1 MTEKECLDFMEELK
15 KSGIVPGLG
24 SIKELCRRL
33 GNPQDAF
40 PCIHI
45 AGTNGKGSVLAYLSS
60 VYKTAGYR
68 VGTFSSPAVFNPR
81 ETIRVNGTN
90 ITKKAWAEEI
100 TQIEEAVEAIK
111 ADGLPVPT
119 AFEAEVALAF
129 LYFAEKRCD
138 VVILETGMGG
148 RQDATNIVTRT
159 LAAVLM
165 PIGMDHMQFLGK
177 TLDKIA
183 CQKAGIIKKGCVAV
197 SAVQQEE
204 AVSEIRKEA
213 EKQGCSCIF
222 ATVPEKVKYGLKK
235 QKFTYRDSFG
245 TLHKDMEITIPGVC
259 QAENAAVAIEVVEAL
274 NRKTDEDK
282 TSGENGKD
290 SIISLQVT
298 EECLRRGLLE
308 TSWPGRFEVLREKP
322 YFVIDG
328 AHNEPA
334 AQKLV
339 QSVSAYFSNKR
350 IIYIMGMLKDKEYEK
365 VAEITYPYAD
375 QIITVTPPENKRA
388 LSAMDLAAAVSVY
401 HPRVTTA
408 GSAEEAVEMA
418 YLLAGKE
425 DVILCFG
432 SLSFLGRVKGI
443 LKKQA

>member
-1 MTEKECLDFMEELK
+1 MTKKECLDFMEELK

-24 SIKELCRRL
+24 SIKELCGRL

-60 VYKTAGYR
+60 VYKTAGCR
-68 VGTFSSPAVFNPR
+68 VGAFSSPAVFNPR
-81 ETIRVNGTN
+81 ETIRVDGKNM
-90 ITKKAWAEEI
+90 TKKAYAEGLEKI
-100 TQIEEAVEAIK
+100 KEAVEEIK
-111 ADGLPVPT
+111 ADGLPTPT
-119 AFEAEVALAF
+119 AFEAEAALAF
-129 LYFAEKRCD
+129 LYFADKKCD
-138 VVILETGMGG
+138 IVMLETGMGG
-148 RQDATNIVTRT
+148 REDATNLITRT

-165 PIGMDHMQFLGK
+165 SIGMDHMQFLGR

-183 CQKAGIIKKGCVAV
+183 YQKAGIIKKGCVAV

-204 AVSEIRKEA
+204 AAAEIRKEA

-222 ATVPEKVKYGLKK
+222 ATVPEKIKYGLKK
-235 QKFTYRDSFG
+235 QKFTYRDAFG
-245 TLHKDMEITIPGVC
+245 TLHKDVEITIPGAC

-274 NRKTDEDK
+274 NRQKSFYVSDE
-282 TSGENGKD
+282 N
-290 SIISLQVT
+290 
-298 EECLRRGLLE
+298 LRRGLLE

-334 AQKLV
+334 AKKLV

-388 LSAMDLAAAVSVY
+388 LFAMDLAVAVSTY

-408 GSAEEAVEMA
+408 GSVEEAVEMA
-418 YLLAGKE
+418 YLLAGKD

-432 SLSFLGRVKGI
+432 SLSFLGKVKGI
-443 LKKQA
+443 LGKQ

>member
-1 MTEKECLDFMEELK
+1 MDFMDELK

-45 AGTNGKGSVLAYLSS
+45 AGTNGKGSVLAYLST

-68 VGTFSSPAVFNPR
+68 VGAFSSPAVFKSR
-81 ETIRVNGTN
+81 ETIRVDGKNM
-90 ITKKAWAEEI
+90 TKKAYTEGLEKI
-100 TQIEEAVEAIK
+100 KEAVEKVK
-111 ADGLPVPT
+111 ADGLPAPT

-129 LYFAEKRCD
+129 LYFADKKCD
-138 VVILETGMGG
+138 IVILEAGMGG
-148 RQDATNIVTRT
+148 REDATNLITRT

-165 PIGMDHMQFLGK
+165 PIGMDHMQFLGG

-183 CQKAGIIKKGCVAV
+183 YQKAGIIKKGCVAV

-204 AVSEIRKEA
+204 AAAEIRKEA
-213 EKQGCSCIF
+213 DKQGCSLIF
-222 ATVPEKVKYGLKK
+222 ATVPEKIKYGLIK
-235 QKFTYRDSFG
+235 QKFTYRDAFG

-274 NRKTDEDK
+274 NRQNAFVVSE
-282 TSGENGKD
+282 EN
-290 SIISLQVT
+290 
-298 EECLRRGLLE
+298 LRRGLLE
-308 TSWPGRFEVLREKP
+308 TLWPGRFEVLREKP

-334 AQKLV
+334 AKKLV

-388 LSAMDLAAAVSVY
+388 LSAMDLAAAFSAY

-408 GSAEEAVEMA
+408 GSVEEAVEMA

-432 SLSFLGRVKGI
+432 SLSFLGRVRDI
-443 LKKQA
+443 LGKQ

>member
-1 MTEKECLDFMEELK
+1 MMTEKECLDFMDELK

-45 AGTNGKGSVLAYLSS
+45 AGTNGKGSVLAYLST

-68 VGTFSSPAVFNPR
+68 VGAFSSPAVFKSR
-81 ETIRVNGTN
+81 ETIRVDGKNM
-90 ITKKAWAEEI
+90 TKKAYTEGLEKI
-100 TQIEEAVEAIK
+100 KEAVETIK
-111 ADGLPVPT
+111 ADGLPAPT

-129 LYFAEKRCD
+129 LYFADKKCD
-138 VVILETGMGG
+138 IVMLEAGMGG
-148 RQDATNIVTRT
+148 REDATNLITRT

-165 PIGMDHMQFLGK
+165 PIGMDHMQFLGG

-183 CQKAGIIKKGCVAV
+183 YQKAGIIKKGCVAV

-204 AVSEIRKEA
+204 AAAEIRKEV

-222 ATVPEKVKYGLKK
+222 ATVPEKIKYGLKK
-235 QKFTYRDSFG
+235 QKFTYRDAFG

-259 QAENAAVAIEVVEAL
+259 QTENAAVAIEVVEAL
-274 NRKTDEDK
+274 NRQNAFVVSE
-282 TSGENGKD
+282 EN
-290 SIISLQVT
+290 
-298 EECLRRGLLE
+298 LRRGLLE

-334 AQKLV
+334 AKKLV

-388 LSAMDLAAAVSVY
+388 LSAMDLAAAVSAY

-408 GSAEEAVEMA
+408 GSVEEAVEMA

-432 SLSFLGRVKGI
+432 SLSFLGRVRDI
-443 LKKQA
+443 LGKQ

>member
-1 MTEKECLDFMEELK
+1 MMTEKECLEFMDELK

-24 SIKELCRRL
+24 SIKELCRQL

-45 AGTNGKGSVLAYLSS
+45 AGTNGKGSVLAYLST

-68 VGTFSSPAVFNPR
+68 VGAFSSPAVFNPR
-81 ETIRVNGTN
+81 ETIRVDGKNM
-90 ITKKAWAEEI
+90 TKKAYAEGLEKI
-100 TQIEEAVEAIK
+100 KEAVETIK
-111 ADGLPVPT
+111 ADGLPTPT

-129 LYFAEKRCD
+129 LYFADKKCD
-138 VVILETGMGG
+138 IVLLEAGMGG
-148 RQDATNIVTRT
+148 REDATNLITRT

-165 PIGMDHMQFLGK
+165 PIGMDHMQFLGG

-183 CQKAGIIKKGCVAV
+183 YQKAGIIKKGCVAV

-204 AVSEIRKEA
+204 AAAEIRKEA

-222 ATVPEKVKYGLKK
+222 ATVPEKIKYGLKK
-235 QKFTYRDSFG
+235 QKFTYRDAFG

-274 NRKTDEDK
+274 NRQNAFVVSE
-282 TSGENGKD
+282 EN
-290 SIISLQVT
+290 
-298 EECLRRGLLE
+298 LRRGLLE

-334 AQKLV
+334 AKKLV

-388 LSAMDLAAAVSVY
+388 LSAMDLAAAVSAY

-408 GSAEEAVEMA
+408 GSVEEAVEMA

-432 SLSFLGRVKGI
+432 SLSFLGRVRDI
-443 LKKQA
+443 LGKQ

>member
-1 MTEKECLDFMEELK
+1 MMTEKECLDFMDELK

-45 AGTNGKGSVLAYLSS
+45 AGTNGKGSVLAYLST

-68 VGTFSSPAVFNPR
+68 VGAFSSPAVFNPR
-81 ETIRVNGTN
+81 ETIRVDGKNM
-90 ITKKAWAEEI
+90 TKKAYAEGLEKI
-100 TQIEEAVEAIK
+100 KEAVETIK
-111 ADGLPVPT
+111 ADGLPAPT

-129 LYFAEKRCD
+129 LYFADKKCD
-138 VVILETGMGG
+138 IVILEAGMGG
-148 RQDATNIVTRT
+148 REDATNLITRT

-165 PIGMDHMQFLGK
+165 PIGMDHMQFLGG

-183 CQKAGIIKKGCVAV
+183 YQKAGIIKKGCVAV

-204 AVSEIRKEA
+204 AAAKIRKEA

-222 ATVPEKVKYGLKK
+222 ATVPEKIKYDLKK
-235 QKFTYRDSFG
+235 QKFTYRDAFG

-274 NRKTDEDK
+274 NRQNAFVVSDE
-282 TSGENGKD
+282 N
-290 SIISLQVT
+290 
-298 EECLRRGLLE
+298 LRCGLLE

-334 AQKLV
+334 AKKLV

-388 LSAMDLAAAVSVY
+388 LPAMDLAAAVSAY

-408 GSAEEAVEMA
+408 GSVEEAVEMA

-432 SLSFLGRVKGI
+432 SLSFLGRVRDI
-443 LKKQA
+443 LGKQ

>member
-1 MTEKECLDFMEELK
+1 MMTEKECLDFMDELK

-45 AGTNGKGSVLAYLSS
+45 AGTNGKGSVLAYLST

-68 VGTFSSPAVFNPR
+68 VGAFSSPAVFNPR
-81 ETIRVNGTN
+81 ETIRVDGKNM
-90 ITKKAWAEEI
+90 TKKAYTEGLEKI
-100 TQIEEAVEAIK
+100 KEAVETIK
-111 ADGLPVPT
+111 ADGLPAPT

-129 LYFAEKRCD
+129 LYFADKKCD
-138 VVILETGMGG
+138 IVMLEAGMGG
-148 RQDATNIVTRT
+148 REDATNLITRT

-165 PIGMDHMQFLGK
+165 PIGMDHMQFLGG

-183 CQKAGIIKKGCVAV
+183 YQKAGIIKKGCVAV

-204 AVSEIRKEA
+204 AAAEIRKEA

-222 ATVPEKVKYGLKK
+222 ATVPEKIKYGLKK
-235 QKFTYRDSFG
+235 QKFTYRDAFG

-274 NRKTDEDK
+274 NRQNAFVVSE
-282 TSGENGKD
+282 EN
-290 SIISLQVT
+290 
-298 EECLRRGLLE
+298 LRRGLLE

-334 AQKLV
+334 AKKLV

-365 VAEITYPYAD
+365 VVEITYTYAD

-388 LSAMDLAAAVSVY
+388 LSAMDLAAAVSAY

-408 GSAEEAVEMA
+408 GSVEEAVEMA

-432 SLSFLGRVKGI
+432 SLSFLGRVRDI
-443 LKKQA
+443 LGKQ

>member
-1 MTEKECLDFMEELK
+1 MMTEKECLDFMDELK

-45 AGTNGKGSVLAYLSS
+45 AGTNGKGSVLAYLST

-68 VGTFSSPAVFNPR
+68 VGAFSSPAVFNPR
-81 ETIRVNGTN
+81 ETIRVDGKNM
-90 ITKKAWAEEI
+90 TKKAYTEGLEKI
-100 TQIEEAVEAIK
+100 KEAVEAIK
-111 ADGLPVPT
+111 ADGLPAPT

-129 LYFAEKRCD
+129 LYFADKNCD
-138 VVILETGMGG
+138 IVILEAGMGG
-148 RQDATNIVTRT
+148 REDATNLITRT

-165 PIGMDHMQFLGK
+165 PIGMDHMQFLGG

-183 CQKAGIIKKGCVAV
+183 YQKAGIIKKGCVAV

-204 AVSEIRKEA
+204 AAAEIRKEA
-213 EKQGCSCIF
+213 EKQGGSLFF
-222 ATVPEKVKYGLKK
+222 ATVPEKKKYGLKK
-235 QKFTYRDSFG
+235 QKFTYRDAFG

-259 QAENAAVAIEVVEAL
+259 QTENAAVAIEVVEAL
-274 NRKTDEDK
+274 NRQNTFVVSE
-282 TSGENGKD
+282 EN
-290 SIISLQVT
+290 
-298 EECLRRGLLE
+298 LRRGLLE

-334 AQKLV
+334 AKKLV

-388 LSAMDLAAAVSVY
+388 LSAMDLAAAVSAY

-408 GSAEEAVEMA
+408 GSVEEAVEMA

-432 SLSFLGRVKGI
+432 SLSFLGRVRDI
-443 LKKQA
+443 LGKQ

>member
-1 MTEKECLDFMEELK
+1 MMTEKECLDFMDELR

-45 AGTNGKGSVLAYLSS
+45 AGTNGKGSVLAYLST

-68 VGTFSSPAVFNPR
+68 VGAFSSPAVFNPR
-81 ETIRVNGTN
+81 ETIRVDGKNM
-90 ITKKAWAEEI
+90 TKKAYTEGLEKI
-100 TQIEEAVEAIK
+100 KEAVETIK
-111 ADGLPVPT
+111 ADGLPAPT

-129 LYFAEKRCD
+129 LYFADKKCD
-138 VVILETGMGG
+138 IVMLEAGMGG
-148 RQDATNIVTRT
+148 REDATNLITRT

-165 PIGMDHMQFLGK
+165 PIGMDHMQFLGR

-183 CQKAGIIKKGCVAV
+183 YQKAGIIKKGCVAV

-204 AVSEIRKEA
+204 AAAKIRKEA
-213 EKQGCSCIF
+213 EKQGCSCFF
-222 ATVPEKVKYGLKK
+222 ATVPEKIKYGLKK
-235 QKFTYRDSFG
+235 QKFTYRDAFG

-274 NRKTDEDK
+274 NRQNTFVVSE
-282 TSGENGKD
+282 EN
-290 SIISLQVT
+290 
-298 EECLRRGLLE
+298 LRRGLLE
-308 TSWPGRFEVLREKP
+308 TAWPGRFEVLREKP

-334 AQKLV
+334 AKKLV

-388 LSAMDLAAAVSVY
+388 LSAMDLAAAVSAY

-408 GSAEEAVEMA
+408 GSVEEAVEMA

-432 SLSFLGRVKGI
+432 SLSFLGRVRDI
-443 LKKQA
+443 LGKQ

>member
-1 MTEKECLDFMEELK
+1 MMTEKECLDFMDELK

-45 AGTNGKGSVLAYLSS
+45 AGTNGKGSVLAYLST

-68 VGTFSSPAVFNPR
+68 VGAFSSPAVFNPR
-81 ETIRVNGTN
+81 ETIRVDGKNM
-90 ITKKAWAEEI
+90 TKKAYTEGLEKI
-100 TQIEEAVEAIK
+100 KEAVETIK
-111 ADGLPVPT
+111 ADGLPAPT

-129 LYFAEKRCD
+129 LYFADKKCD
-138 VVILETGMGG
+138 IVMLEAGMGG
-148 RQDATNIVTRT
+148 REDATNLITRT

-165 PIGMDHMQFLGK
+165 PIGMDHMQFLGG

-183 CQKAGIIKKGCVAV
+183 YQKAGIIKKGCVAV

-204 AVSEIRKEA
+204 AAAEIRKEA

-222 ATVPEKVKYGLKK
+222 ATVPEKIKYGLKK
-235 QKFTYRDSFG
+235 QKFTYRDAFG

-274 NRKTDEDK
+274 NRQNTFVV
-282 TSGENGKD
+282 SAEN
-290 SIISLQVT
+290 
-298 EECLRRGLLE
+298 LRRGLLE
-308 TSWPGRFEVLREKP
+308 TSWPGRFEALREKP

-334 AQKLV
+334 AKKLV

-408 GSAEEAVEMA
+408 GSVEEAVEMA

-432 SLSFLGRVKGI
+432 SLSFLGRVRDI
-443 LKKQA
+443 LGKQ

>member
-1 MTEKECLDFMEELK
+1 MDFMDELK

-45 AGTNGKGSVLAYLSS
+45 AGTNGKGSVLAYLST

-68 VGTFSSPAVFNPR
+68 VGAFSSPAVFNPR
-81 ETIRVNGTN
+81 ETIRVDGKNM
-90 ITKKAWAEEI
+90 TKKAYTEGLEKI
-100 TQIEEAVEAIK
+100 KEAVETIK
-111 ADGLPVPT
+111 ADGLPAPT

-129 LYFAEKRCD
+129 LYFADKKCD
-138 VVILETGMGG
+138 IVMLEAGMGG
-148 RQDATNIVTRT
+148 REDATNLITRT

-165 PIGMDHMQFLGK
+165 PIGMDHMQFLGG

-183 CQKAGIIKKGCVAV
+183 YQKAGIIKKGCVAV

-204 AVSEIRKEA
+204 AAAEIRKEA

-222 ATVPEKVKYGLKK
+222 ATVPEKIKYGLKK
-235 QKFTYRDSFG
+235 QKFSYRDAFG

-274 NRKTDEDK
+274 NRQNAFVVSE
-282 TSGENGKD
+282 EN
-290 SIISLQVT
+290 
-298 EECLRRGLLE
+298 LRRGLLE

-334 AQKLV
+334 AKKLV

-388 LSAMDLAAAVSVY
+388 LSAMDLAAAVSAY

-408 GSAEEAVEMA
+408 GSVEEAVEMA

-432 SLSFLGRVKGI
+432 SLSFLGRVRDI
-443 LKKQA
+443 LGKQ

>member
-1 MTEKECLDFMEELK
+1 MDFMDELK

-45 AGTNGKGSVLAYLSS
+45 AGTNGKGSVLAYLST

-68 VGTFSSPAVFNPR
+68 VGAFSSPAVFNPR
-81 ETIRVNGTN
+81 ETIRVDGKNM
-90 ITKKAWAEEI
+90 TKKAYTEGLEKI
-100 TQIEEAVEAIK
+100 KEAVETIK
-111 ADGLPVPT
+111 ADGLPAPT

-129 LYFAEKRCD
+129 LYFADKKCD
-138 VVILETGMGG
+138 IVMLEAGMGG
-148 RQDATNIVTRT
+148 REDATNLITRT

-165 PIGMDHMQFLGK
+165 PIGMDHMQFLGG

-183 CQKAGIIKKGCVAV
+183 YQKAGIIKKGCVAV

-204 AVSEIRKEA
+204 AAAEIRKEA

-222 ATVPEKVKYGLKK
+222 ATVPEKIKYGLKK
-235 QKFTYRDSFG
+235 QRFNYRDAFG

-274 NRKTDEDK
+274 NRQNAFVVSE
-282 TSGENGKD
+282 EN
-290 SIISLQVT
+290 
-298 EECLRRGLLE
+298 LRHGLLE

-334 AQKLV
+334 AKKLV

-388 LSAMDLAAAVSVY
+388 LSAMDLAAAVSAY

-408 GSAEEAVEMA
+408 GSVEEAVEMA

-432 SLSFLGRVKGI
+432 SLSFLGRVRDI
-443 LKKQA
+443 LGKQ

>member
-1 MTEKECLDFMEELK
+1 MMTEKECLDFMDELK

-45 AGTNGKGSVLAYLSS
+45 AGTNGKGSVLAYLST

-68 VGTFSSPAVFNPR
+68 VGAFSSPAVFNPR
-81 ETIRVNGTN
+81 ETIRVDGKNM
-90 ITKKAWAEEI
+90 TKKAYTEGLEKI
-100 TQIEEAVEAIK
+100 KEAVETIK

-129 LYFAEKRCD
+129 LYFADKKCD
-138 VVILETGMGG
+138 IVMLEAGMGG
-148 RQDATNIVTRT
+148 REDATNLITRT

-165 PIGMDHMQFLGK
+165 PIGMDHMQFLGG

-183 CQKAGIIKKGCVAV
+183 YQKAGIIKKGCVAV

-204 AVSEIRKEA
+204 AAAKIRKEA
-213 EKQGCSCIF
+213 EKQGCSLSF
-222 ATVPEKVKYGLKK
+222 ATVPEKKKYGLKK
-235 QKFTYRDSFG
+235 QRFNYRDAFG
-245 TLHKDMEITIPGVC
+245 TLHKDMEITISGVC
-259 QAENAAVAIEVVEAL
+259 QTENAAVAIEVVEAL
-274 NRKTDEDK
+274 NRQNAFVVSE
-282 TSGENGKD
+282 EN
-290 SIISLQVT
+290 
-298 EECLRRGLLE
+298 LRRGLLE

-334 AQKLV
+334 AKKLV

-388 LSAMDLAAAVSVY
+388 LSAMDLAAAVSAY

-408 GSAEEAVEMA
+408 GSVEEAVEMA

-432 SLSFLGRVKGI
+432 SLSFLGRVRDI
-443 LKKQA
+443 LGKQ

>member
-1 MTEKECLDFMEELK
+1 MDFMDELK

-45 AGTNGKGSVLAYLSS
+45 AGTNGKGSVLAYLST

-68 VGTFSSPAVFNPR
+68 VGAFSSPAVFKSR
-81 ETIRVNGTN
+81 ETIRVDGKNM
-90 ITKKAWAEEI
+90 TKKAYTEGLEKI
-100 TQIEEAVEAIK
+100 KEAVEAIK
-111 ADGLPVPT
+111 ADGLPAPT

-129 LYFAEKRCD
+129 LYFADKKCD
-138 VVILETGMGG
+138 IVILEAGMGG
-148 RQDATNIVTRT
+148 REDATNLITRT

-165 PIGMDHMQFLGK
+165 PIGMDHMQFLGG

-183 CQKAGIIKKGCVAV
+183 YQKAGIIKKGCVAV
-197 SAVQQEE
+197 SAAQQEE
-204 AVSEIRKEA
+204 AAAEIRKEA
-213 EKQGCSCIF
+213 EKQGCSLFF
-222 ATVPEKVKYGLKK
+222 ATVPEKKKYGLKK
-235 QKFTYRDSFG
+235 QRFNYRDAFG

-274 NRKTDEDK
+274 NRQKSFYVSDE
-282 TSGENGKD
+282 N
-290 SIISLQVT
+290 
-298 EECLRRGLLE
+298 LRRGLLE

-334 AQKLV
+334 AKKLV

-350 IIYIMGMLKDKEYEK
+350 IIYIMGMLKDKEVDRVIALTEK
-365 VAEITYPYAD
+365 YAD
-375 QIITVTPPENKRA
+375 QILTVTPPNNPRA
-388 LSAMDLAAAVSVY
+388 MHAYDLATEVAKVHPNVTAVDSL
-401 HPRVTTA
+401 
-408 GSAEEAVEMA
+408 EEAVELSH
-418 YLLAGKE
+418 LLAGRD

-432 SLSFLGRVKGI
+432 SLSYLGRI
-443 LKKQA
+443 LKLMEKRQTAGNKRKAKR

>member
-1 MTEKECLDFMEELK
+1 MMTEKECLDFMDELK

-45 AGTNGKGSVLAYLSS
+45 AGTNGKGSVLAYLST

-68 VGTFSSPAVFNPR
+68 VGAFSSPAVFNPR
-81 ETIRVNGTN
+81 ETIRVDGKNM
-90 ITKKAWAEEI
+90 TKKAYTEGLEKI
-100 TQIEEAVEAIK
+100 KEAVETIK
-111 ADGLPVPT
+111 ADGLPAPT

-129 LYFAEKRCD
+129 LYFADKKCD
-138 VVILETGMGG
+138 IVMLEAGMGG
-148 RQDATNIVTRT
+148 REDATNLITRT

-165 PIGMDHMQFLGK
+165 PIGMDHMQFLGG

-183 CQKAGIIKKGCVAV
+183 YQKAGIIKKGCVAV

-204 AVSEIRKEA
+204 AAAEIRKEA
-213 EKQGCSCIF
+213 EKQGCSYIF
-222 ATVPEKVKYGLKK
+222 ATVPEKIKYGLKK
-235 QKFTYRDSFG
+235 QKFTYRDAFG

-274 NRKTDEDK
+274 NRQNAFVVSE
-282 TSGENGKD
+282 EN
-290 SIISLQVT
+290 
-298 EECLRRGLLE
+298 LRRGLLE

-334 AQKLV
+334 AKKLV

-388 LSAMDLAAAVSVY
+388 LSAMDLAAAVSAY

-408 GSAEEAVEMA
+408 GSVEEAVEMA

-432 SLSFLGRVKGI
+432 SLSFLGRVRDI
-443 LKKQA
+443 LGKQ

>member
-1 MTEKECLDFMEELK
+1 MMTEKECLDFMDELK

-45 AGTNGKGSVLAYLSS
+45 AGTNGKGSVLAYLST

-68 VGTFSSPAVFNPR
+68 VGAFSSPAVFNPR
-81 ETIRVNGTN
+81 ETIRVDGKNM
-90 ITKKAWAEEI
+90 TKKAYTEGLEKI
-100 TQIEEAVEAIK
+100 KEAVETIK
-111 ADGLPVPT
+111 ADGLPAPT

-129 LYFAEKRCD
+129 LYFADKKCD
-138 VVILETGMGG
+138 IVMLEAGMGG
-148 RQDATNIVTRT
+148 REDATNLITRT

-165 PIGMDHMQFLGK
+165 PIGMDHMQFLGG

-183 CQKAGIIKKGCVAV
+183 YQKAGIIKKGCVAV

-204 AVSEIRKEA
+204 AAAEIRKEA

-222 ATVPEKVKYGLKK
+222 ATVPEKIKYGLKK
-235 QKFTYRDSFG
+235 QKFTYRDAFG

-274 NRKTDEDK
+274 NRQNTFVVSE
-282 TSGENGKD
+282 EN
-290 SIISLQVT
+290 
-298 EECLRRGLLE
+298 LRRGLLE
-308 TSWPGRFEVLREKP
+308 TAWPGRFEVLREKP

-334 AQKLV
+334 AKKLV

-408 GSAEEAVEMA
+408 GSVEEAVEMA

-432 SLSFLGRVKGI
+432 SLSFLGRVRDI
-443 LKKQA
+443 LGKQ

>member
-1 MTEKECLDFMEELK
+1 MMTEKECLDFMDELK

-45 AGTNGKGSVLAYLSS
+45 AGTNGKGSVLAYLST

-68 VGTFSSPAVFNPR
+68 VGAFSSPAVFKSR
-81 ETIRVNGTN
+81 ETIRVDGKNM
-90 ITKKAWAEEI
+90 TKKAYTEGLEKI
-100 TQIEEAVEAIK
+100 KEAVETIK
-111 ADGLPVPT
+111 ADGRPAPT

-129 LYFAEKRCD
+129 LYFADKKCD
-138 VVILETGMGG
+138 IVMLEAGMGG
-148 RQDATNIVTRT
+148 REDATNLITRT

-165 PIGMDHMQFLGK
+165 PIGMDHMQFLGG

-183 CQKAGIIKKGCVAV
+183 YQKAGIIKKGCVAV

-204 AVSEIRKEA
+204 AAAEIRKEA

-222 ATVPEKVKYGLKK
+222 AIVPEKIKYGLKK
-235 QKFTYRDSFG
+235 QKFTYRDAFG

-274 NRKTDEDK
+274 NRQNTFVVSE
-282 TSGENGKD
+282 EN
-290 SIISLQVT
+290 
-298 EECLRRGLLE
+298 LRRGLLE
-308 TSWPGRFEVLREKP
+308 TAWPGRFEVLREKP

-334 AQKLV
+334 AKKLV

-388 LSAMDLAAAVSVY
+388 LSAMDLAAAVSAY

-408 GSAEEAVEMA
+408 GSVEEAVEMA

-432 SLSFLGRVKGI
+432 SLSFLGRVRDI
-443 LKKQA
+443 LGKQ

>member
-1 MTEKECLDFMEELK
+1 MMTEKECLDFMDELK

-45 AGTNGKGSVLAYLSS
+45 AGTNGKGSVLAYLST

-68 VGTFSSPAVFNPR
+68 VGAFSSPAVFKSR
-81 ETIRVNGTN
+81 ETIRVDGKNM
-90 ITKKAWAEEI
+90 TKKAYTEGLEKI
-100 TQIEEAVEAIK
+100 KEAVEAIK
-111 ADGLPVPT
+111 ADGLPAPT

-129 LYFAEKRCD
+129 LYFADKKCD
-138 VVILETGMGG
+138 IVILEAGMGG
-148 RQDATNIVTRT
+148 REDATNLITRT

-165 PIGMDHMQFLGK
+165 PIGMDHMQFLGG

-183 CQKAGIIKKGCVAV
+183 YQKAGIIKKGCVAV
-197 SAVQQEE
+197 SAAQQEE
-204 AVSEIRKEA
+204 AAAEIRKEA
-213 EKQGCSCIF
+213 EKQGCSLFF
-222 ATVPEKVKYGLKK
+222 ATVPEKKKYGLKK
-235 QKFTYRDSFG
+235 QRFNYRDAFG

-274 NRKTDEDK
+274 NRQKSFYVSDE
-282 TSGENGKD
+282 N
-290 SIISLQVT
+290 
-298 EECLRRGLLE
+298 LRRGLLE

-334 AQKLV
+334 AKKLV

-350 IIYIMGMLKDKEYEK
+350 IIYIMGMLKDKEVDRVIALTEK
-365 VAEITYPYAD
+365 YAD
-375 QIITVTPPENKRA
+375 QILTVTPPNNPRA
-388 LSAMDLAAAVSVY
+388 MHAYDLATEVAKVHPNVTAVDSL
-401 HPRVTTA
+401 
-408 GSAEEAVEMA
+408 EEAVELSH
-418 YLLAGKE
+418 LLAGRD

-432 SLSFLGRVKGI
+432 SLSYLGRI
-443 LKKQA
+443 LKLMEKRQTAGNKRKAKR

>member
-1 MTEKECLDFMEELK
+1 MTEKECLDFMDELK

-68 VGTFSSPAVFNPR
+68 VGAFSSPAVFKSR
-81 ETIRVNGTN
+81 ETIRVNGKN
-90 ITKKAWAEEI
+90 MTKKAYTEGLEKI
-100 TQIEEAVEAIK
+100 KEAVEAIK
-111 ADGLPVPT
+111 ADGLPAPT

-129 LYFAEKRCD
+129 LYFADKKCD
-138 VVILETGMGG
+138 IVMLEAGMGG
-148 RQDATNIVTRT
+148 REDATNLITRT

-165 PIGMDHMQFLGK
+165 PIGMDHMQFLGG

-183 CQKAGIIKKGCVAV
+183 YQKAGIIKKGCVTV

-204 AVSEIRKEA
+204 AAAKIRKEA
-213 EKQGCSCIF
+213 EKQGCSLII

-235 QKFTYRDSFG
+235 QRFNYRDAFG

-274 NRKTDEDK
+274 NRQKSLSVSDE
-282 TSGENGKD
+282 N
-290 SIISLQVT
+290 
-298 EECLRRGLLE
+298 LRRGLLE
-308 TSWPGRFEVLREKP
+308 TTWPGRFEVLREKP

-334 AQKLV
+334 AKKLV

-350 IIYIMGMLKDKEYEK
+350 IIYIMGMLKDKEYGK

-388 LSAMDLAAAVSVY
+388 LSAMDLAAAVSAY

-408 GSAEEAVEMA
+408 GSVEEAVEMA

-432 SLSFLGRVKGI
+432 SLSFLGRVKDI

>member
-68 VGTFSSPAVFNPR
+68 VGAFSSPAVFNPR
-81 ETIRVNGTN
+81 ETIRVDGKNM
-90 ITKKAWAEEI
+90 TKKAYAEGLEKI
-100 TQIEEAVEAIK
+100 KEAVEKIK
-111 ADGLPVPT
+111 ADGLPAPT
-119 AFEAEVALAF
+119 AFEAEAALAF
-129 LYFAEKRCD
+129 LYFADKKCD
-138 VVILETGMGG
+138 IVMLETGMGG
-148 RQDATNIVTRT
+148 REDATNLITRT

-165 PIGMDHMQFLGK
+165 PIGMDHMQFLGR
-177 TLDKIA
+177 TLGKIA
-183 CQKAGIIKKGCVAV
+183 YQKAGIIKKGCVAF

-204 AVSEIRKEA
+204 AAAEIRKEA

-235 QKFTYRDSFG
+235 QKFTYRDAFG

-274 NRKTDEDK
+274 NRQKNFYVSDE
-282 TSGENGKD
+282 N
-290 SIISLQVT
+290 
-298 EECLRRGLLE
+298 LRRGLLE
-308 TSWPGRFEVLREKP
+308 TSCPGRFEVLREKP

-334 AQKLV
+334 AKKLV

-365 VAEITYPYAD
+365 VAEIIYPYAD

-388 LSAMDLAAAVSVY
+388 LSAMDLAAAVSAY

-408 GSAEEAVEMA
+408 GSVEEAVEMA

-432 SLSFLGRVKGI
+432 SLSFLGRVRDI
-443 LKKQA
+443 LGKQ

>member
-1 MTEKECLDFMEELK
+1 MMTEKECLDFMDELK

-45 AGTNGKGSVLAYLSS
+45 AGTNGKGSVLAYLST

-68 VGTFSSPAVFNPR
+68 VGAFSSPAVFNPR
-81 ETIRVNGTN
+81 ETIRVDGKNM
-90 ITKKAWAEEI
+90 TKKAYTEGLEKI
-100 TQIEEAVEAIK
+100 KEAVETIK
-111 ADGLPVPT
+111 ADGLPAPT

-129 LYFAEKRCD
+129 LYFADKKCD
-138 VVILETGMGG
+138 IVMLEAGMGG
-148 RQDATNIVTRT
+148 REDATNLITRT

-165 PIGMDHMQFLGK
+165 PIGMDHMQFLGG

-183 CQKAGIIKKGCVAV
+183 YQKAGIIKKGCVAV

-204 AVSEIRKEA
+204 AAAEIWKEA

-222 ATVPEKVKYGLKK
+222 ATVPEKKKYGLKK
-235 QKFTYRDSFG
+235 QRFNYRDAFG

-259 QAENAAVAIEVVEAL
+259 QTENAAVAIEVVEAL
-274 NRKTDEDK
+274 NRQNAFVVSE
-282 TSGENGKD
+282 EN
-290 SIISLQVT
+290 
-298 EECLRRGLLE
+298 LRRGLLE

-334 AQKLV
+334 AKKLV

-375 QIITVTPPENKRA
+375 QIITVTPPENRRA
-388 LSAMDLAAAVSVY
+388 LSAMDLAAAVSAY

-408 GSAEEAVEMA
+408 GSVEEAVEMA

-432 SLSFLGRVKGI
+432 SLSFLGRVRDI
-443 LKKQA
+443 LGKQ

>member
-1 MTEKECLDFMEELK
+1 MMTEKECLDFMDELK
-15 KSGIVPGLG
+15 KSGIVPGLS

-45 AGTNGKGSVLAYLSS
+45 AGTNGKGSVLAYLST

-68 VGTFSSPAVFNPR
+68 VGAFSSPAVFKSR
-81 ETIRVNGTN
+81 ETIRVDGKNM
-90 ITKKAWAEEI
+90 TKKAYTEGLEKI
-100 TQIEEAVEAIK
+100 KEAVEAIK
-111 ADGLPVPT
+111 ADGLPAPT

-129 LYFAEKRCD
+129 LYFADKNCD
-138 VVILETGMGG
+138 IVMLEAGMGG
-148 RQDATNIVTRT
+148 REDATNLITRT

-165 PIGMDHMQFLGK
+165 PIGMDHMQFLGG

-183 CQKAGIIKKGCVAV
+183 YQKAGIIKKGCVAV

-204 AVSEIRKEA
+204 AAAEIRKEA
-213 EKQGCSCIF
+213 DKQGCSSIF
-222 ATVPEKVKYGLKK
+222 ATVPEKIKYGLKK
-235 QKFTYRDSFG
+235 QKFTYRDAFG

-274 NRKTDEDK
+274 NRQNAFVVSE
-282 TSGENGKD
+282 EN
-290 SIISLQVT
+290 
-298 EECLRRGLLE
+298 LRRGLLE

-334 AQKLV
+334 AKKLV

-388 LSAMDLAAAVSVY
+388 LSAMDLAAAVSAY
-401 HPRVTTA
+401 HPRVTVA
-408 GSAEEAVEMA
+408 GSVEEAVEMA

-432 SLSFLGRVKGI
+432 SLSFLGRVRDI
-443 LKKQA
+443 LGKQ

>member
-1 MTEKECLDFMEELK
+1 MMTEKECLDFMDELK

-45 AGTNGKGSVLAYLSS
+45 AGTNGKGSVLAYLST

-68 VGTFSSPAVFNPR
+68 VGAFSSPAVFNPR
-81 ETIRVNGTN
+81 ETIRVDGKNM
-90 ITKKAWAEEI
+90 TKKAYAEGLEKI
-100 TQIEEAVEAIK
+100 KEAVETIK
-111 ADGLPVPT
+111 ADGLPAPT

-129 LYFAEKRCD
+129 LYFADKKCD
-138 VVILETGMGG
+138 IVMLEAGMGG
-148 RQDATNIVTRT
+148 REDATNLITRT

-165 PIGMDHMQFLGK
+165 PIGMDHMQFLGG

-183 CQKAGIIKKGCVAV
+183 YQKAGIIKKGCVAV

-204 AVSEIRKEA
+204 AAAKIRKEA

-222 ATVPEKVKYGLKK
+222 ATVPEKIKYGLKK
-235 QKFTYRDSFG
+235 QKFTYRDAFG

-274 NRKTDEDK
+274 NRQNAFVVSE
-282 TSGENGKD
+282 EN
-290 SIISLQVT
+290 
-298 EECLRRGLLE
+298 LRRGLLE

-334 AQKLV
+334 AKKLV

-388 LSAMDLAAAVSVY
+388 LSAMDLAAAVSAY

-408 GSAEEAVEMA
+408 GSVEEAVEMA

-432 SLSFLGRVKGI
+432 SLSFLGRVRDI
-443 LKKQA
+443 LGKQ

>member
-1 MTEKECLDFMEELK
+1 MMTEKECLDFMDELK

-45 AGTNGKGSVLAYLSS
+45 AGTNGKGSVLAYLST

-68 VGTFSSPAVFNPR
+68 VGAFSSPAVFNPR
-81 ETIRVNGTN
+81 ETIRVDGKNM
-90 ITKKAWAEEI
+90 TKKAYTEGLEKI
-100 TQIEEAVEAIK
+100 KEAVETIK
-111 ADGLPVPT
+111 ADGLPAPT

-129 LYFAEKRCD
+129 LYFADKKCD
-138 VVILETGMGG
+138 IVLLEAGMGG
-148 RQDATNIVTRT
+148 REDATNLITRT

-165 PIGMDHMQFLGK
+165 PIGMDHMQFLGG

-183 CQKAGIIKKGCVAV
+183 YQKAGIIKKGCVAV

-204 AVSEIRKEA
+204 AAAEIRKEA

-222 ATVPEKVKYGLKK
+222 ATVPEKIKYGLKK
-235 QKFTYRDSFG
+235 QKFTYRDAFG

-274 NRKTDEDK
+274 NRQNAFVVSE
-282 TSGENGKD
+282 EN
-290 SIISLQVT
+290 
-298 EECLRRGLLE
+298 LRRGLLE

-334 AQKLV
+334 AKKLV

-388 LSAMDLAAAVSVY
+388 LPAMDLAAAVSAY

-408 GSAEEAVEMA
+408 GSVEEAVEMA

-432 SLSFLGRVKGI
+432 SLSFLGRVRDI
-443 LKKQA
+443 LGKQ

>member
-1 MTEKECLDFMEELK
+1 MDFMDELR

-45 AGTNGKGSVLAYLSS
+45 AGTNGKGSVLAYLST

-68 VGTFSSPAVFNPR
+68 VGAFSSPAVFNPR
-81 ETIRVNGTN
+81 ETIRVDGKNM
-90 ITKKAWAEEI
+90 TKKAYTEGLEKI
-100 TQIEEAVEAIK
+100 KEAVETIK
-111 ADGLPVPT
+111 ADGLPAPT

-129 LYFAEKRCD
+129 LYFADKKCD
-138 VVILETGMGG
+138 IVMLEAGMGG
-148 RQDATNIVTRT
+148 REDATNLITRT

-165 PIGMDHMQFLGK
+165 PIGMDHMQFLGR

-183 CQKAGIIKKGCVAV
+183 YQKAGIIKKGCVAV

-204 AVSEIRKEA
+204 AAAKIRKEA
-213 EKQGCSCIF
+213 EKQGCSCFF
-222 ATVPEKVKYGLKK
+222 ATVPEKIKYGLKK
-235 QKFTYRDSFG
+235 QKFTYRDAFG

-274 NRKTDEDK
+274 NRQNTFVVSE
-282 TSGENGKD
+282 EN
-290 SIISLQVT
+290 
-298 EECLRRGLLE
+298 LRRGLLE
-308 TSWPGRFEVLREKP
+308 TAWPGRFEVLREKP

-334 AQKLV
+334 AKKLV

-388 LSAMDLAAAVSVY
+388 LSAMDLAAAVSAY

-408 GSAEEAVEMA
+408 GSVEEAVEMA

-432 SLSFLGRVKGI
+432 SLSFLGRVRDI
-443 LKKQA
+443 LGKQ

>member
-1 MTEKECLDFMEELK
+1 MMTEKECLDFMDELK

-45 AGTNGKGSVLAYLSS
+45 AGTNGKGSVLAYLST

-68 VGTFSSPAVFNPR
+68 VGAFSSPAVFNPR
-81 ETIRVNGTN
+81 ETIRVDGKNM
-90 ITKKAWAEEI
+90 TKKAYTEGLEKI
-100 TQIEEAVEAIK
+100 KEAVEKVK
-111 ADGLPVPT
+111 ADGLPAPT

-129 LYFAEKRCD
+129 LYFADKKCD
-138 VVILETGMGG
+138 IVMLEAGMGG
-148 RQDATNIVTRT
+148 REDATNLITRT

-165 PIGMDHMQFLGK
+165 PIGMDHMQFLGG

-183 CQKAGIIKKGCVAV
+183 YQKAGIIKKGCVAV

-204 AVSEIRKEA
+204 AAAEIRKEA

-222 ATVPEKVKYGLKK
+222 ATVPEKIKYGLKK
-235 QKFTYRDSFG
+235 QKFTYRDAFG

-274 NRKTDEDK
+274 NRQNAFVVSE
-282 TSGENGKD
+282 EN
-290 SIISLQVT
+290 
-298 EECLRRGLLE
+298 LRRGLLE

-334 AQKLV
+334 AKKLV

-388 LSAMDLAAAVSVY
+388 LSAMDLAAAVSAY

-408 GSAEEAVEMA
+408 GSVEEAVEMA

-432 SLSFLGRVKGI
+432 SLSFLGRVRDI
-443 LKKQA
+443 LGKQ

>member
-1 MTEKECLDFMEELK
+1 MMTEKECLDFMDELK

-45 AGTNGKGSVLAYLSS
+45 AGTNGKGSVLAYLST

-68 VGTFSSPAVFNPR
+68 VGAFSSPAVFNPR
-81 ETIRVNGTN
+81 ETIRVDGKNM
-90 ITKKAWAEEI
+90 TKKAYTEGLEKI
-100 TQIEEAVEAIK
+100 KEAVETIK
-111 ADGLPVPT
+111 ADGLPAPT

-129 LYFAEKRCD
+129 LYFADKKCD
-138 VVILETGMGG
+138 IVMLEAGMGG
-148 RQDATNIVTRT
+148 REDATNLITQT

-165 PIGMDHMQFLGK
+165 PIGMDHMQFLGG

-183 CQKAGIIKKGCVAV
+183 YQKAGIIKKGCVAV

-204 AVSEIRKEA
+204 AAAEIRKEA

-222 ATVPEKVKYGLKK
+222 ATVPEKIKYGLKK
-235 QKFTYRDSFG
+235 QKFTYRDAFG

-259 QAENAAVAIEVVEAL
+259 QTENAAVAIEVVEAL
-274 NRKTDEDK
+274 NRQNAFVVSE
-282 TSGENGKD
+282 EN
-290 SIISLQVT
+290 
-298 EECLRRGLLE
+298 LRHGLLE

-334 AQKLV
+334 AKKLV

-388 LSAMDLAAAVSVY
+388 LSAMNLAAAVSAY

-408 GSAEEAVEMA
+408 GSVEEAVEMA

-432 SLSFLGRVKGI
+432 SLSFLGRVRDI
-443 LKKQA
+443 LGKQ

>member
-1 MTEKECLDFMEELK
+1 MTEKECLDFMDELK

-24 SIKELCRRL
+24 SIKELCGRL

-68 VGTFSSPAVFNPR
+68 VGAFSSPAVFKPQ
-81 ETIRVNGTN
+81 ETIRVDGKNM
-90 ITKKAWAEEI
+90 TKKAYAEGLEKI
-100 TQIEEAVEAIK
+100 KEAVEAIK
-111 ADGLPVPT
+111 ADGLPAPT
-119 AFEAEVALAF
+119 AFEAETALAF
-129 LYFAEKRCD
+129 LYFEDKKCD
-138 VVILETGMGG
+138 IVMLETGMGG
-148 RQDATNIVTRT
+148 REDATNLITRT

-165 PIGMDHMQFLGK
+165 PIGMDHMQFLGR

-183 CQKAGIIKKGCVAV
+183 YQKAGIIKKGCVAV

-204 AVSEIRKEA
+204 AAAEIRKEA

-222 ATVPEKVKYGLKK
+222 ATVPEKIKYGLKK
-235 QKFTYRDSFG
+235 QKFTYRDAFG

-274 NRKTDEDK
+274 NRQKSFYVSDE
-282 TSGENGKD
+282 N
-290 SIISLQVT
+290 
-298 EECLRRGLLE
+298 LRRGLLE

-322 YFVIDG
+322 YFIIEG

-334 AQKLV
+334 AKKLV

-388 LSAMDLAAAVSVY
+388 LSAMDLAAAVSAY

-408 GSAEEAVEMA
+408 GSVEEAVEMA

-432 SLSFLGRVKGI
+432 SLSFLGRVRDI
-443 LKKQA
+443 LGKQ

>member
-1 MTEKECLDFMEELK
+1 MMTEKECLDFMDELK

-45 AGTNGKGSVLAYLSS
+45 AGTNGKGSVLAYLST

-68 VGTFSSPAVFNPR
+68 VGAFSSPAVFNPR
-81 ETIRVNGTN
+81 ETIRVDGKNM
-90 ITKKAWAEEI
+90 TKKAYTEGLEKI
-100 TQIEEAVEAIK
+100 KEAVETIK
-111 ADGLPVPT
+111 ADGLPAPT

-129 LYFAEKRCD
+129 LYFADKKCD
-138 VVILETGMGG
+138 IVMLEAGMGG
-148 RQDATNIVTRT
+148 REDATNLITRT

-165 PIGMDHMQFLGK
+165 PIGMDHMQFLGG

-183 CQKAGIIKKGCVAV
+183 YQKAGIIKKGCVAV

-204 AVSEIRKEA
+204 AAAEIRKEA
-213 EKQGCSCIF
+213 DKQGCSCIF
-222 ATVPEKVKYGLKK
+222 ATVPEKIKYGLKK
-235 QKFTYRDSFG
+235 QKFTYRDAFG

-274 NRKTDEDK
+274 NRQNAFVVSE
-282 TSGENGKD
+282 EN
-290 SIISLQVT
+290 
-298 EECLRRGLLE
+298 LRRGLLE

-334 AQKLV
+334 AKKLV

-388 LSAMDLAAAVSVY
+388 LSAMDLAAAVSAY

-408 GSAEEAVEMA
+408 GSVEEAVEMA

-432 SLSFLGRVKGI
+432 SLSFLGRVRDISG
-443 LKKQA
+443 KQ